1 MWTRAE
7 LKENAKRFFK
17 FNYWKMVVASIVLT
31 IAVGGIKASSGSRV
45 SDAMKNSDGYGMLT
59 AGVSMLLL
67 VVALLAI
74 LVNVFALKPLEVG
87 GRRFF
92 VVSHYQKAELG
103 ELGYGFTNSYGNVVV
118 TMFLRELFTVL
129 WSLLLIVPGIV
140 KAYEYRMIP
149 FILAE
154 NPEISYKDAFA
165 MSKRMMD
172 GNKMDTFILDLSFF
186 GWYLLTGITCG
197 IAGLFYVNPYK
208 YMTDAELYVALKE
221 ITFGNGQ
228 PTGYQNG
235 TEYDNSIYVQNNNQ

>member
-17 FNYWKMVVASIVLT
+17 FNYWKMVVASIALT
-31 IAVGGIKASSGSRV
+31 IAVGGLSASSGSRA
-45 SDAMKNSDGYGMLT
+45 SDAMQNSDGNGLLT
-59 AGVSMLLL
+59 AGISMIVL

-74 LVNVFALKPLEVG
+74 LVNLFALKPLEVG

-103 ELGYGFTNSYGNVVV
+103 ELGYGFANNYGNIVV
-118 TMFLRELFTVL
+118 TMFLRELFTFL

-140 KAYEYRMIP
+140 KSYEYRMIP

-154 NPEISYKDAFA
+154 NPEMSYKDAFA

-172 GNKMDTFILDLSFF
+172 GNKMDAFVLDLSFIW
-186 GWYLLTGITCG
+186 WYLLTAVTCG

-228 PTGYQNG
+228 STGYQN
-235 TEYDNSIYVQNNNQ
+235 TAEYDNSIYVQNNNQ